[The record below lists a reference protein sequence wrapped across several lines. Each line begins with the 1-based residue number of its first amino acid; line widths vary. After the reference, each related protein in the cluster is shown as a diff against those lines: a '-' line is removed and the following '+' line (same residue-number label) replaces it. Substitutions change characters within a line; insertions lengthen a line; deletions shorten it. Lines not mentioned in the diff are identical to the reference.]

1 MASTGS
7 EAIMIELM
15 KEGWDWI
22 KSEQFQKREAKEALL
37 KETNSPM
44 NNCVLKFDHFENIHR
59 LPKDQFAIE
68 GAPNLRQVPG
78 YLVFGTGQ
86 PTKEGFQ
93 KVLQYLLAE
102 TGCFGRPAQ
111 SVLWTNMRQEPVVY
125 MNGQSFTPRLKE
137 RMNENMEFPGA
148 AGDYI
153 EWLQNSFVKVIQ
165 KQIDDSYL
173 SHNIMPK
180 EDRGKSKKS
189 IKFKQGPWVKYYRDT
204 YAEHPEDREN
214 IEYKVN
220 LENDDALV
228 TLNGLYDQ
236 MKSLGFEL
244 SYFRLPIVD
253 EKAPRDFDFDAILT
267 EMLNTTRDTACIFN
281 CQMGKGRTTTG
292 MILACLL
299 KDILFGNNDII
310 YYKDDKVSKE
320 EFPDEDEYLEE
331 RAKKG
336 QYEVIDKIAAYLSY
350 LDPGVDE
357 AKAHIDHII
366 DLCGEKPS
374 GTGLQ
379 NLRECILWTQTK
391 HDFEPK
397 KKRPFWKQMSKNFIE
412 RYCYLVVFTTY
423 VKAFHSRGFDKCF
436 THWFDERAELRVI
449 IANGVKDFNW
459 I

>member
-22 KSEQFQKREAKEALL
+22 KSEKFHKNEAKELAQR
-37 KETNSPM
+37 EANSPM
-44 NNCVLKFDHFENIHR
+44 KKCVLKYDHFENIHR
-59 LPKDQFAIE
+59 LPKEQLTIE
-68 GAPNLRQVPG
+68 GAPNFRQVPG

-86 PTKEGFQ
+86 PTKLGFIN
-93 KVLQYLLAE
+93 VLEYLLSDQTEAKK
-102 TGCFGRPAQ
+102 
-111 SVLWTNMRQEPVVY
+111 VLWTSMRQEPVVY
-125 MNGQSFTPRLKE
+125 MNGQSFTPRLRE
-137 RMNENMEFPGA
+137 NMNENMEFPGA
-148 AGDYI
+148 TGEYI
-153 EWLQNSFVKVIQ
+153 EWLQNSFAKTIKEQVEKDKVDPFVKR
-165 KQIDDSYL
+165 
-173 SHNIMPK
+173 
-180 EDRGKSKKS
+180 EERGK
-189 IKFKQGPWVKYYRDT
+189 VKYYRDT

-214 IEYKVN
+214 IEYCVQM
-220 LENDDALV
+220 EGEDALL
-228 TLNGLYDQ
+228 TLTELYDS
-236 MKSLGFEL
+236 MKSLGFDL

-253 EKAPRDFDFDAILT
+253 EKAPRDIDFDDA
-267 EMLNTTRDTACIFN
+267 LNAMRQTDPDSACIFN

-299 KDILFGNNDII
+299 KDILFGDRDKKYFKN
-310 YYKDDKVSKE
+310 DKVTTE

-331 RAKKG
+331 RAKRG
-336 QYEVIDKIAAYLSY
+336 QYQI
-350 LDPGVDE
+350 LDNVSKYIPGVDE

-366 DLCGEKPS
+366 DLCGVPPA

-412 RYCYLVVFTTY
+412 RYVYLVVFTTY
-423 VKAFHSRGFDKCF
+423 VKAFSHRDFDKSF
-436 THWFDERAELRVI
+436 THWMDERAELREVI
-449 IANGVKDFNW
+449 NNGVKNFNW

>member
-22 KSEQFQKREAKEALL
+22 KSEKFHKNEAKELAQR
-37 KETNSPM
+37 EANSPM
-44 NNCVLKFDHFENIHR
+44 KKCVLKYDHFENIHR
-59 LPKDQFAIE
+59 LPKEQLTIE
-68 GAPNLRQVPG
+68 GAPNFRQVPG

-86 PTKEGFQ
+86 PTKLGFIN
-93 KVLQYLLAE
+93 VLEYLLSDQTEAKK
-102 TGCFGRPAQ
+102 
-111 SVLWTNMRQEPVVY
+111 VLWTSMRQEPVVY
-125 MNGQSFTPRLKE
+125 MNGQSFTPRLRE
-137 RMNENMEFPGA
+137 NMNENMEFPGA
-148 AGDYI
+148 TGEYI
-153 EWLQNSFVKVIQ
+153 EWLQNSFAKTIKEQVEKDKVDPFVKR
-165 KQIDDSYL
+165 
-173 SHNIMPK
+173 
-180 EDRGKSKKS
+180 EERGK
-189 IKFKQGPWVKYYRDT
+189 VKYYRDT

-214 IEYKVN
+214 IEYCVQM
-220 LENDDALV
+220 EGEDALL
-228 TLNGLYDQ
+228 TLTELYDS
-236 MKSLGFEL
+236 MKSLGFDL

-253 EKAPRDFDFDAILT
+253 EKAPRDIDFDDA
-267 EMLNTTRDTACIFN
+267 LNAMRQTDPDSACIFN

-299 KDILFGNNDII
+299 KDILFGDRDKKYFKN
-310 YYKDDKVSKE
+310 DKVTTE

-331 RAKKG
+331 RAKRG
-336 QYEVIDKIAAYLSY
+336 QYQI
-350 LDPGVDE
+350 LDNVSKYIPGVDE

-366 DLCGEKPS
+366 DLCGVPPA

-412 RYCYLVVFTTY
+412 RYVYLVVFTTY
-423 VKAFHSRGFDKCF
+423 VKAFSHRDFDKSF
-436 THWFDERAELRVI
+436 THWMDERAELREVI
-449 IANGVKDFNW
+449 SNGVKNFNW